1 MSTATA
7 PVGVAGLGLWLPG
20 FPSVAAWLSG
30 RRDEAALA
38 PGGRALDRINR
49 RRASLLGRAVAD
61 ACAEALA
68 DAQVDPAT
76 VQTVIGSAIA
86 ESSTLLTLLEQ
97 MWRTKAPVSPAA
109 FAMSVHN
116 AASGLIS
123 ISFGN
128 RAFTTSLAADAN
140 TPAVALLEGIGVVL
154 TSGRP
159 VVVACGDEA
168 APDGLIVD
176 EHCWVPLAAAVVLT
190 PLDGARA
197 RAQLRV
203 TRPGRATL
211 PPAAVEAR
219 VGRNPQIGLLD
230 LVDAVARG
238 EPGGVRLDRGDGL
251 GWGAELLP
259 CAVPCA
265 SVAGA

>member
-7 PVGVAGLGLWLPG
+7 PVGIAGLGLWLPG
-20 FPSVAAWLSG
+20 YPSLAAWMTG
-30 RRDEAALA
+30 RPDEQAHV
-38 PGGRALDRINR
+38 PGGRSLDRVNR

-154 TSGRP
+154 ASGQP

-168 APDGLIVD
+168 APDGLIAD
-176 EHCWVPLAAAVVLT
+176 EHCWGPLAAALVLT
-190 PLDGARA
+190 PLEHERAGRA
-197 RAQLRV
+197 RLRV
-203 TRPGRATL
+203 RRPGRATL
-211 PPAAVEAR
+211 PNAAVDAR
-219 VGRNPQIGLLD
+219 AGRNPQIGLLD

-238 EPGGVRLDRGDGL
+238 APGCVRLDRGDGL
-251 GWGAELLP
+251 GWGADLEP
-259 CAVPCA
+259 
-265 SVAGA
+265 VAGR